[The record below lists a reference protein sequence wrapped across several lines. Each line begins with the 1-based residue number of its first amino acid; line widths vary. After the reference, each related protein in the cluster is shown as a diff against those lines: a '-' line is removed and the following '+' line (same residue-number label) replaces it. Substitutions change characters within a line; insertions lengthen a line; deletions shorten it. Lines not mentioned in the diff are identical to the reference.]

1 MAARQIFYRL
11 VAAYGYPK
19 TEDACSRLAEHLG
32 RARRAEMIPFDH
44 IRDDGISVMDHAHYA
59 DENAFYKHVHD
70 EGKAYKRDK
79 LARQKMNIRVYC
91 EAAGMMPQ
99 LEKVCE
105 PYSIPV
111 YSCSGFDSLSA
122 KTQLKEF
129 CWQQY
134 QYQGR
139 RTSSCTSATT
149 IRVAIASS
157 TMA

>member
-19 TEDACSRLAEHLG
+19 TEDAYGRLTEHLG

-79 LARQKMNIRVYC
+79 LARQKMNIRIYC
-91 EAAGMMPQ
+91 EAASMMP
-99 LEKVCE
+99 
-105 PYSIPV
+105 
-111 YSCSGFDSLSA
+111 
-122 KTQLKEF
+122 
-129 CWQQY
+129 
-134 QYQGR
+134 
-139 RTSSCTSATT
+139 
-149 IRVAIASS
+149 
-157 TMA
+157 